1 MERGSHI
8 VTCVSDDTKLILQMP
23 RGNLETIHPRALVLS
38 TVRKLLDRPVFCIK
52 NVLRECGSLA
62 WAFDPSS
69 PSASSAKTWFPPRII
84 WTWFLHPHWMREN
97 LPYAIMNCIVIMMV
111 NIHNQLVYVNNGQL
125 NWNFVSKAQVD
136 LSKASQVYRNIKKIC
151 LIIITGA
158 VFTLLWKKSLINR
171 LHFSQKSA
179 CL

>member
-1 MERGSHI
+1 
-8 VTCVSDDTKLILQMP
+8 
-23 RGNLETIHPRALVLS
+23 
-38 TVRKLLDRPVFCIK
+38 
-52 NVLRECGSLA
+52 
-62 WAFDPSS
+62 
-69 PSASSAKTWFPPRII
+69 
-84 WTWFLHPHWMREN
+84 
-97 LPYAIMNCIVIMMV
+97 MMV

-158 VFTLLWKKSLINR
+158 VFTLFKKLLINR
-171 LHFSQKSA
+171 LHFSQNSA